1 MVIVIVVFCY
11 KDSLILLLIMSI
23 MGMAIIGI
31 GVLLLLFFNI
41 IASGIAI
48 ATIIPSLLLFCY

>member
-31 GVLLLLFFNI
+31 GFLLLLFFNI